1 MFSVTTLRYR
11 RIDFSSRAKLVNSDL
26 IAVSSNVPRASRRF
40 ELSKI
45 HVIVTINVRG
55 RRNRLW
61 FD

>member
-11 RIDFSSRAKLVNSDL
+11 RIDFSSRVKLVNSDL
-26 IAVSSNVPRASRRF
+26 IAVSSNVLRASRRF
-40 ELSKI
+40 ELLKI

-55 RRNRLW
+55 RRHRLW